1 MSISILT
8 NSSANGAVRNF
19 NDIQN
24 QLDVVTDRVS
34 SALKVGSA
42 KQDASTFSVAQDT
55 RAKIR
60 GLDSIIQGLN
70 TARGISKV
78 AIAGAEAVS
87 NLFIELKTTI
97 SDATNPIN
105 TPETQRI
112 LQQEYSNILSQMRSI
127 MSNCSFNDKNILIE
141 EDFGGTNQ
149 FSQFPFTL
157 PDTEYLS
164 GLNGESVLVRG
175 HNLDMLVGIMEAQS
189 VSSIANATT
198 ALNTLDIPANDPDP
212 LFFIN
217 GNGGRQYNSD
227 GPGGIGNPVRS
238 PANLIAD
245 TLNFLSQ
252 DLKTVDKL
260 IENLTV
266 TRDAYLVG
274 LGEMVDA
281 DMSREAAMLTAVQ
294 VRKDLAAEALS
305 QSNSRS
311 EFFLDLFE

>member
-8 NSSANGAVRNF
+8 NSVANGAVRNF
-19 NDIQN
+19 NDVQN

-42 KQDASTFSVAQDT
+42 KQDASTFSIAQDT
-55 RAKIR
+55 RTKIR

-78 AIAGAEAVS
+78 AIVGAEAVS
-87 NLFIELKTTI
+87 NLFNELKTTI
-97 SDATNPIN
+97 LEATNPIN

-112 LQQEYSNILSQMRSI
+112 YQEEYSNILSQMRSI
-127 MSNCSFNDKNILIE
+127 MSNCEFNNKNILIE

-149 FSQFPFTL
+149 FSRFPFTL
-157 PDTEYLS
+157 NDTEYLS
-164 GLNGESVLVRG
+164 GISGETVLVRG

-189 VSSIANATT
+189 VNSIANANT
-198 ALNTLDIPANDPDP
+198 ALATLDTPANEPDP
-212 LFFIN
+212 LFFFN
-217 GNGGRQYNSD
+217 GAGRQYNNN
-227 GPGGIGNPVRS
+227 GPGGIGDPVRS

-252 DLKTVDKL
+252 DLQTVNKL
-260 IENLTV
+260 IDNLTV
-266 TRDAYLVG
+266 TRDALLTG

-305 QSNSRS
+305 QSNSGS
-311 EFFLDLFE
+311 KFFLDLFE